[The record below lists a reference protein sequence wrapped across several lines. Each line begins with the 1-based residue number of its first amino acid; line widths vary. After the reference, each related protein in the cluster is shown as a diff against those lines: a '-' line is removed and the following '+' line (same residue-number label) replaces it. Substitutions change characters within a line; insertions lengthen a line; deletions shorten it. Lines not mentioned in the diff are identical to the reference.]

1 MRAQLVLLGLIST
14 LVLSVGGC
22 AATQNAVE
30 AVKVDADPNSPVRK
44 NAEVAGARVGN
55 AVSAPL
61 HDVNLIRNKIPP
73 ILLDAVDAPYARP
86 KPFNC
91 SGIKTALDPLEPV
104 LSPDLDQPKP
114 EETKTAHNQK
124 VAGDA
129 TIDAIKGAAEGVIP
143 FRAWVR
149 MLSGAEREDKQ
160 VRAAILAGEVRRAY
174 LKGLGLTRRCQPP
187 AAPLQ
192 TALDA
197 TPKPRPVKQAETAVK
212 ETAPKNP

>member
-1 MRAQLVLLGLIST
+1 MRTRLILLCLIPT
-14 LVLSVGGC
+14 LALNLGGC
-22 AATQNAVE
+22 ATTQNAVDT
-30 AVKVDADPNSPVRK
+30 VQIYTDPNSPARK
-44 NAEVAGARVGN
+44 DAEVAGKRVGG
-55 AVSAPL
+55 AVAAPL
-61 HDVNLIRNKIPP
+61 HDVNLIRDKIPP

-91 SGIKTALDPLEPV
+91 AGIKAALDPLEPV

-114 EETKTAHNQK
+114 EETKTSHNQK

-197 TPKPRPVKQAETAVK
+197 TPKPRPIKQAETA
-212 ETAPKNP
+212 PKTP